1 LGIGEGYISGTMSG
15 TPDRFG
21 GFGGGGLRDG
31 EAGGRDGG
39 CLVVVFGGGGLRCVQ
54 VKIEINNNEAVGLGS
69 EVWIVCL
76 WGFALD
82 CYAMEV
88 QVWWVRE

>member
-1 LGIGEGYISGTMSG
+1 LEV
-15 TPDRFG
+15 
-21 GFGGGGLRDG
+21 
-31 EAGGRDGG
+31 
-39 CLVVVFGGGGLRCVQ
+39 LVVVGVGLRCVQ
-54 VKIEINNNEAVGLGS
+54 VKIEINNNEAAGPGS